1 MSTWPACLD
10 QVEVLQMARNAGLQV
25 RATKCNNFYLI
36 GNCRR
41 GRLGPDGNKKNRQS
55 KAGKETV
62 WSQKRVEE

>member
-25 RATKCNNFYLI
+25 RETKCNNCYLI

-41 GRLGPDGNKKNRQS
+41 GRLGPDGNRKT
-55 KAGKETV
+55 GKI
-62 WSQKRVEE
+62 SIAVEI